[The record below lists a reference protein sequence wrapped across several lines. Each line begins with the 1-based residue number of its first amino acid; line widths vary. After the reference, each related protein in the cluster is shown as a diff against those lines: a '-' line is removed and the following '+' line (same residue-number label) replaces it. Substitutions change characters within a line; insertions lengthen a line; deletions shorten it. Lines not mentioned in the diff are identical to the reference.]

1 MWQFLMYLILEEL
14 WRKDNKMALQR
25 AMTIEDMC
33 NRLRPVLGK
42 KVDELYFRY
51 SVAETRE
58 EQNEISQFLRAL
70 YQKNLNK
77 LLDKGVLLEPPR
89 AEAIDGDYEL
99 ATVSYAHKKLFP
111 FTLRDK
117 DWPRHVCI
125 TGMSGSGKTT
135 LAFHIIQN
143 FIDKKKPFLIFDWKK
158 SFRPLLNASPNLMC
172 FTVGDDRISNHF
184 KMNINRPPKGVAPKE
199 WINVLCDLLTESFF
213 VSFGVHKVLLETLDE
228 AFKEWGVYQ
237 GSENYPTWNH
247 LKWRLEEKLGKAGG
261 REGGWIESALRI
273 ASLLTFGD
281 FGKTVNYKGNKAVKV
296 EELLDKEVILELN
309 SLGSIE
315 KKFFCEYILTY
326 VYKLKK
332 ARQNEVEA
340 GFDHAILVDEAH
352 NIFLKQPTHFSNE
365 SVTDMIY
372 REMREYGTS
381 LICLD
386 QHISKISDTV
396 KGNSAC
402 HIAFQQ
408 QLPQDIWDIGD
419 LMQLRE
425 NKQFFS
431 QLPVGSAIVKLSER
445 YTSPFLV
452 EVPMANLRKDN
463 ITNENVKGRMNAI
476 IQTRAFAD
484 GEDPQFQRSLIDAEV
499 IEEESK
505 KLKAESKIEVR
516 VEPIVEEAPAVQ
528 SFTSAQNYLYSQVW
542 KRLLKGEGLES
553 IEKSLENN
561 GKYTSSDIMKVINY
575 AFENQFALNIEIE
588 MDSDEP
594 KRDMLN
600 DNEQKFIDFLK
611 INPEHEMSTVEV
623 YKAVGLSA
631 RKGTGTKNALIEK
644 DLVRIEEIKYDKG
657 WKKLIRL
664 N

>member
-1 MWQFLMYLILEEL
+1 MGM
-14 WRKDNKMALQR
+14 
-25 AMTIEDMC
+25 EDIC
-33 NRLRPVLGK
+33 NRLRPILGK

-58 EQNEISQFLRAL
+58 EQNEIAQFLRAL

-89 AEAIDGDYEL
+89 KEVIDGDYKL
-99 ATVSYAHKKLFP
+99 ATVSYSGKKLFP
-111 FTLRDK
+111 FTLRDR
-117 DWPRHVCI
+117 DWPRHVCV

-296 EELLDKEVILELN
+296 EELLDKEVIFELN

-315 KKFFCEYILTY
+315 KKFFCEFVLTY
-326 VYKLKK
+326 IYKLKK
-332 ARQNEVEA
+332 ARQNEVEV

-463 ITNENVKGRMNAI
+463 ITNENVKGRMDAL

-484 GEDPQFQRSLIDAEV
+484 GEDPQFQRSLVDADI
-499 IEEESK
+499 IEDEAK
-505 KLKAESKIEVR
+505 KLKAENKIEVR
-516 VEPIVEEAPAVQ
+516 VEPIVEEAPEVAN
-528 SFTSAQNYLYSQVW
+528 FTSAQNYLYSQVW

-594 KRDMLN
+594 KRDMLKVG
-600 DNEQKFIDFLK
+600 EQNFIDFLRA
-611 INPEHEMSTVEV
+611 NPEHEMSTVEV
-623 YKAVGLSA
+623 YRAVGLSA
-631 RKGTGTKNALIEK
+631 RKGTQTKNALIEK
-644 DLVRIEEIKYDKG
+644 DLIRIEEIKYDKG

>member
-1 MWQFLMYLILEEL
+1 MVFQ
-14 WRKDNKMALQR
+14 K
-25 AMTIEDMC
+25 AMGMEDIC
-33 NRLRPVLGK
+33 NRLRPILGK

-58 EQNEISQFLRAL
+58 EQNEIAQFLRAL

-89 AEAIDGDYEL
+89 KEVIDGDYKL
-99 ATVSYAHKKLFP
+99 ATVSYSGKKLFP
-111 FTLRDK
+111 FTLRDR
-117 DWPRHVCI
+117 DWPRHVCV

-296 EELLDKEVILELN
+296 EELLDKEVIFELN

-315 KKFFCEYILTY
+315 KKFFCEFVLTY
-326 VYKLKK
+326 IYKLKK
-332 ARQNEVEA
+332 ARQNEVEV

-463 ITNENVKGRMNAI
+463 ITNENVKGRMDAL

-484 GEDPQFQRSLIDAEV
+484 GEDPQFQRSLVDADI
-499 IEEESK
+499 IEDEAK
-505 KLKAESKIEVR
+505 KLKAENKIEVR
-516 VEPIVEEAPAVQ
+516 VEPIVEEAPEVAN
-528 SFTSAQNYLYSQVW
+528 FTSAQNYLYSQVW

-594 KRDMLN
+594 KRDMLKVG
-600 DNEQKFIDFLK
+600 EQNFIDFLRA
-611 INPEHEMSTVEV
+611 NPEHEMSTVEV
-623 YKAVGLSA
+623 YRAVGLSA
-631 RKGTGTKNALIEK
+631 RKGTQTKNALIEK
-644 DLVRIEEIKYDKG
+644 DLIRIEEIKYDKG